1 MLKKEISSHFL
12 VTLVW
17 LVVISFLRWYLK
29 WNLLWLW
36 LGAFV
41 GTFLIDIDHMIYW
54 FFTYPEKQDSKIA
67 KVLWQKRDFKGLLLL
82 LGRYHDTH
90 TRLIFHSALFQ
101 VIVLLFSFYIFTSSG
116 SLLTSGLVAG
126 INLHLLKDE
135 WEEIFEKKYSHL
147 NEWLFWQ
154 IKREVSFSE
163 QKIFVFL
170 MLLVFLGM
178 SLFLV

>member
-12 VTLVW
+12 VTLLW
-17 LVVISFLRWYLK
+17 LAVISLLRWYLR

-36 LGAFV
+36 SGALV
-41 GTFLIDIDHMIYW
+41 GTFLIDIDHIIYW

-82 LGRYHDTH
+82 LERYHDTH

-101 VIVLLFSFYIFTSSG
+101 VIFLLFSFYIFTSSG
-116 SLLTSGLVAG
+116 SLFASGLVAG

-135 WEEIFEKKYSHL
+135 WEEYFEKKYSHL

-154 IKREVSFSE
+154 IKREISFAE
-163 QKIFVFL
+163 QKIFVYL